1 MKKTLLMVAFLLM
14 VFGATKL
21 KAQSSLFLEA
31 SSCVSALTD
40 NLVRTAVPGQTYV
53 SFHRSGTGNYFLYFD
68 KGTFCRRLNL
78 PYEFYVYA
86 L

>member
-31 SSCVSALTD
+31 SSCVTALT
-40 NLVRTAVPGQTYV
+40 GQGRAIISCIST
-53 SFHRSGTGNYFLYFD
+53 
-68 KGTFCRRLNL
+68 KGHSVADSTCPMNSM
-78 PYEFYVYA
+78 
-86 L
+86 